1 MRKIKKIT
9 SMLLSGMLAFSMLL
23 GVGNSLT
30 VNAASIRTIETSQ
43 GIADFGEGTAKIT
56 INGNDGQSLV
66 GKKFS
71 VYKLFN
77 AENSVGNESINYTF
91 NPLYENAIKKVVAN
105 DMTANGNEILA
116 KDVTEYMA
124 IDYINNTYNTHR
136 VEGALTPQ
144 ELESR
149 TTGYRVFVEKLRD
162 EIKSQKLDAPVV
174 HVADVKADNSV
185 DIANLSYGYYIVDE
199 VTDVKGQHSA
209 ASLCMVDTANPG
221 SNIDIKS
228 DYPTVTKKIREDDFF
243 DSVEEDEPEEL
254 MYTENWKWNDIG
266 DFEIG
271 QTVPYKYT
279 SVIPNINGYSKYYY
293 AWHDKMD
300 SALTFNKD
308 SVKIT
313 IDGERGDQPVSY
325 TLQPS
330 EFNVHLAVGDET
342 FVIEVNDI
350 KEIIDRNFNN
360 KDKTGDNI
368 YGQTV
373 TVTYDATLNDTAAKR
388 TGRPGF
394 ENDVRL
400 EFSNN
405 PDSDDNGTTG
415 YTPWDTVV
423 CFTYQLD
430 VLKTNDH
437 DLNLANAHFR
447 LYSDAQCKDEV
458 YVKETSEGYN
468 VINRDS
474 VGGTDHTGGTVP
486 EDAVEMISK
495 PDGTFVI
502 FGLDSGTYYLKE
514 TKAPEGYRLLKDPIE
529 ITLTATFT
537 NDRDSYV
544 KGSGATS
551 SILTK
556 FDAKAHVKT
565 FYDGVFTAKDNVL
578 ATDVETGT
586 ANITV
591 VNKVGVKLP
600 VTGTPA
606 LMLITIGGVALMAAG
621 IVFSKKKGKNN
632 KI

>member
-1 MRKIKKIT
+1 MRKIKKLT

-23 GVGNSLT
+23 GIGGSLT
-30 VNAASIRTIETSQ
+30 VNAAGVRTIETVS
-43 GIADFGEGTAKIT
+43 GIADFGEGAAKIT
-56 INGNDGQSLV
+56 VKGNEGQSLV
-66 GKKFS
+66 GKKFN

-91 NPLYENAIKKVVAN
+91 NPLYESAIKKTVAN
-105 DMTANGNEILA
+105 DMTANGSEILA

-136 VEGALTPQ
+136 VEGALTHQ
-144 ELESR
+144 EIESR

-162 EIKSQKLDAPVV
+162 EIKKQHIDAPVV
-174 HVADVKADNSV
+174 HVADVKPDNSV

-209 ASLCMVDTANPG
+209 ASLCMVDTANPD

-228 DYPTVTKKIREDDFF
+228 DYPTVTKKIKEDDAY
-243 DSVEEDEPEEL
+243 SNEA
-254 MYTENWKWNDIG
+254 NNRWNDIG
-266 DFEIG
+266 DYEIG
-271 QTVPYKYT
+271 QTVPYQYT
-279 SVIPNINGYSKYYY
+279 SVIPNINGYDKYYY

-300 SALTFNKD
+300 AALTFNKD
-308 SVKIT
+308 SVQII
-313 IDGERGDQPVSY
+313 IDGMRSGVPASY
-325 TLQPS
+325 TLQSS
-330 EFNVHLAVGDET
+330 EFDVNLAVGDET
-342 FVIEVNDI
+342 FVVVINDI
-350 KEIIDRNFNN
+350 KAIIDREFNN
-360 KDKTGDNI
+360 KNSTGDNI
-368 YGQTV
+368 YGQKV
-373 TVTYDATLNDTAAKR
+373 TVTYNATLNDNAAKK

-400 EFSNN
+400 EFSND
-405 PDSDDNGTTG
+405 PDTDVDSSTG
-415 YTPWDTVV
+415 FTPWDTVV
-423 CFTYQLD
+423 CFTYQVD

-447 LYSDAQCKDEV
+447 LYSDDECKNEV
-458 YVKETSEGYN
+458 YVKKTTDGYN

-486 EDAVEMISK
+486 EESIEMISK
-495 PDGTFVI
+495 ADGTIVI
-502 FGLDSGTYYLKE
+502 FGLDSGKYYLKE

-529 ITLTATFT
+529 ITLKATFT
-537 NDRDSYV
+537 DRRDDYT
-544 KGSGATS
+544 KGASATS
-551 SILTK
+551 DILNK
-556 FDAKAHVKT
+556 FDASAHIKT
-565 FYDGVFTAKDNVL
+565 FYDGIFTTKDDVL
-578 ATDVETGT
+578 ATDVASGT

-591 VNKVGVKLP
+591 INKVGVKLP

-621 IVFSKKKGKNN
+621 IAFTKKKGKNN

>member
-1 MRKIKKIT
+1 MRKIKKVT

-30 VNAASIRTIETSQ
+30 VNAAGVRTVSTVR
-43 GIADFGEGTAKIT
+43 GVANFGEGSAKIT
-56 INGNDGQSLV
+56 IKGNEGQSLV
-66 GKKFS
+66 GKKFN

-77 AENSVGNESINYTF
+77 AENSAKNESINYTF
-91 NPLYENAIKKVVAN
+91 NPLYENAIKKVVAA
-105 DMTANGNEILA
+105 DMTAKGKQTLA
-116 KDVTEYMA
+116 NNVTEYMA

-162 EIKSQKLDAPVV
+162 EIKAQNLDTPVV
-174 HVADVKADNSV
+174 HVADVKGDNSI

-199 VTDVKGQHSA
+199 ITNVKGQHSA
-209 ASLCMVDTANPG
+209 ASLCIVNTANPG
-221 SNIDIKS
+221 SSIDIKS
-228 DYPTVTKKIREDDFF
+228 DYPTVTKKIKEDDAYAN
-243 DSVEEDEPEEL
+243 EA
-254 MYTENWKWNDIG
+254 NNRWNDIG

-300 SALTFNKD
+300 SALTFNKN

-313 IDGERGDQPVSY
+313 IDGKRGNQAVSY

-330 EFNVHLAVGDET
+330 EFKVNLAVGDET
-342 FVIEVNDI
+342 FVVVINDI

-373 TVTYDATLNDTAAKR
+373 TVTYDATLNDTAAKK

-415 YTPWDTVV
+415 FTPWDTVV

-430 VLKTNDH
+430 VLKNNDH
-437 DLNLANAHFR
+437 NLNLANAHFR
-447 LYSDAQCKDEV
+447 LYSDAQCKNEV
-458 YVKETSEGYN
+458 FVKHTPEGYN

-474 VGGTDHTGGTVP
+474 VGGKDHTGGTAP
-486 EDAVEMISK
+486 KDAVEMTSK
-495 PDGTFVI
+495 ADGTIVI
-502 FGLDSGTYYLKE
+502 FGLDSGKYYLKE
-514 TKAPEGYRLLKDPIE
+514 TKAPAGYRLLKDPIE
-529 ITLTATFT
+529 ITLTATMT
-537 NDRDSYV
+537 NNRDSYV

-551 SILTK
+551 SILSK
-556 FDAKAHVKT
+556 LDAKAHVKT
-565 FYDGVFTAKDNVL
+565 FYDGIFTTKDNVL
-578 ATDVETGT
+578 ATDVAKGT

-591 VNKVGVKLP
+591 INKVGVKLP